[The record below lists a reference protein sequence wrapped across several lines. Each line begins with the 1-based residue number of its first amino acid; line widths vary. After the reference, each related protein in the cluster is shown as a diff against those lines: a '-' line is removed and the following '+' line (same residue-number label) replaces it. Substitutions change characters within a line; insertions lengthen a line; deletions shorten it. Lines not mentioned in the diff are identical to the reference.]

1 MKLSNIFI
9 CAMVPIFIASCAHK
23 SATPI
28 KATPIKIEE
37 PPQVETDPLSVLM
50 QQTESN
56 NPYVVNAKDQLQK
69 LLQSQNFNEYISNEG
84 ILKCVN
90 DPNQSA
96 CVLNF
101 YLNEY
106 YELKYDIQIKKVI
119 EDKQIEHKI
128 ELSKINAT
136 QANIKKYCDLSAD
149 FTAAIYTNDNNKIST
164 FQTLFKMNKGDLSIF
179 HTKILKDNY
188 SHFLIDENPSILQE
202 MKTEFMEKC
211 VNDPKN
217 NIINY
222 LNIFR

>member
-23 SATPI
+23 SAKPNKTL
-28 KATPIKIEE
+28 E
-37 PPQVETDPLSVLM
+37 PPQIETDQLSVLM
-50 QQTESN
+50 QKTETN
-56 NPYVVNAKDQLQK
+56 NSYVVNAKDKLQK
-69 LLQSQNFNEYISNEG
+69 LLQSKNFNEYISNEG
-84 ILKCVN
+84 ILNCVN
-90 DPNQSA
+90 DQNQSA

-106 YELKYDIQIKKVI
+106 YKLKYDVQIKKVI
-119 EDKQIEHKI
+119 EDNQIEHKI

-136 QANIKKYCDLSAD
+136 QANIKNYCDLSAD
-149 FTAAIYTNDNNKIST
+149 FTAAVYTNNNDKIST
-164 FQTLFKMNKGDLSIF
+164 FKTLFKMNKEDLSIL
-179 HTKILKDNY
+179 HTKILKDDY

-211 VNDPKN
+211 LHDPKN